1 MTVYRLK
8 LHWIIGSFF
17 IVLFA
22 FLLVMR
28 LGILEKGEGEHKSG
42 RILTVP
48 IKTDQETWMNIFQ
61 QGKRIGYAHRQF
73 YKTVEGCRIVES
85 VYMQI
90 NIMGMLQDI
99 RFKTEGNFHPDLTLS
114 SFDFELQSS
123 LFRFKARGILQDKML
138 TLLTGQP
145 GSEQKVDLPLE
156 KESTLSLGLLA
167 ALSHEDLKP
176 GDSRTFHVFDPA
188 SMAQRPVKVVV
199 LNEETIPIMGYQ
211 KKAKKVSV
219 HFMGVPQFAWI
230 GEDGT
235 VLKEEGSL
243 GIGLEQVTKD
253 EALNKMTLSRGED
266 LAEIVSL
273 PANKIIPHVSRLE
286 ELKIKI
292 DGIENVDK
300 SRNDCVGTTAAP
312 ARTDARPRGES
323 LLNGGRQS
331 LRDKI
336 LRIRKE
342 SVSDLPSSIK
352 GGMVFQ
358 DGKTH
363 LESTPFIQSDHPE
376 IQAKAREMVSTDDPA
391 FVKAKRLVTW
401 VHKNIQKRP
410 VLSVPN
416 ALETLRLRMGDC
428 NEHAVLL
435 AALARASGIPA
446 QVEAGLVYQKG
457 RFYYHAWNVLYL
469 GAWITADAVMDQIP
483 ADVTHIRFVR
493 GTERQIDLVQM
504 IGKVRLEILSRE

>member
-1 MTVYRLK
+1 MAIYRIK
-8 LHWIIGSFF
+8 HHWIIGSLF
-17 IVLFA
+17 ILLFA
-22 FLLVMR
+22 FLLILR
-28 LGILEKGEGEHKSG
+28 LGILEEGEAEHKGG
-42 RILTVP
+42 RIFTAQ

-61 QGKRIGYAHRQF
+61 QGKKMGYAHRQF
-73 YKTVEGCRIVES
+73 YKTVEGYRIVES
-85 VYMQI
+85 VFMQI

-123 LFRFKARGILQDKML
+123 LFRFKARGVLQDKIL
-138 TLLTGQP
+138 TLFTYQP
-145 GSEQKVDLPLE
+145 GSEQKIDLPLE
-156 KESTLSLGLLA
+156 KESTLSLGLLK
-167 ALSHEDLKP
+167 ALNHEDLKP

-188 SMAQRPVKVVV
+188 TMTQKPVKVVV
-199 LNEETIPIMGYQ
+199 LTEETIPIMGHQ

-266 LAEIVSL
+266 LTEVVSL
-273 PANKIIPHVSRLE
+273 PANKILPHVSRLQ

-292 DGIENVDK
+292 DGIEN
-300 SRNDCVGTTAAP
+300 
-312 ARTDARPRGES
+312 GES
-323 LLNGGRQS
+323 FLNGGRQS
-331 LRDKI
+331 LKNKI
-336 LRIRKE
+336 LTIRKE
-342 SVSDLPSSIK
+342 SVSNLPSSIK
-352 GGMVFQ
+352 GEMVFE
-358 DGKTH
+358 DGKTY
-363 LESTPFIQSDHPE
+363 LESTLFIQSDNPE
-376 IQAKAREMVSTDDPA
+376 NQAKAREMVSTDDPA
-391 FVKAKRLVTW
+391 LVKAKRLVTW
-401 VHKNIQKRP
+401 VNKNIQKRP

-416 ALETLRLRMGDC
+416 ALETLHHRVGDC

-469 GAWITADAVMDQIP
+469 GAWITTDAVMDQLP
-483 ADVTHIRFVR
+483 SDVTHIRFVR

-504 IGKVRLEILSRE
+504 IGRVRIEILSHE

>member
-1 MTVYRLK
+1 MTIYRIK
-8 LHWIIGSFF
+8 HHWIIGSLF
-17 IVLFA
+17 ILLFA
-22 FLLVMR
+22 FLLILR
-28 LGILEKGEGEHKSG
+28 LGILEEGEAEHKG
-42 RILTVP
+42 DRIFTAQ

-61 QGKRIGYAHRQF
+61 QGKKMGYAHRQF
-73 YKTVEGCRIVES
+73 YKTVEGYRIVES
-85 VYMQI
+85 VFMQI

-114 SFDFELQSS
+114 SFDFKLQSS
-123 LFRFKARGILQDKML
+123 LFRFKARGVLQDKIL
-138 TLLTGQP
+138 TLFTYQL
-145 GSEQKVDLPLE
+145 GSEQKIDLPLE
-156 KESTLSLGLLA
+156 KESTLSLGLLK
-167 ALSHEDLKP
+167 ALNHEDLKP

-188 SMAQRPVKVVV
+188 TMTQRPVKVVV
-199 LNEETIPIMGYQ
+199 LTEETIPIMGHQ

-243 GIGLEQVTKD
+243 GIGLEQVTKG

-266 LAEIVSL
+266 LIEVVSL
-273 PANKIIPHVSRLE
+273 PANKILPHVSRLQ

-292 DGIENVDK
+292 DGIEN
-300 SRNDCVGTTAAP
+300 
-312 ARTDARPRGES
+312 GES
-323 LLNGGRQS
+323 FLNGGRQS
-331 LRDKI
+331 LKNKI
-336 LRIRKE
+336 LTIRKE
-342 SVSDLPSSIK
+342 SVSNLPSSIK
-352 GGMVFQ
+352 GEMVFE
-358 DGKTH
+358 DGKTY
-363 LESTPFIQSDHPE
+363 LESTLFIQSDHPE

-391 FVKAKRLVTW
+391 LVKAKRLVTW
-401 VHKNIQKRP
+401 VNKNIQKRP

-416 ALETLRLRMGDC
+416 ALETLHHRMGDC

-469 GAWITADAVMDQIP
+469 GAWITTDAVMDQLP
-483 ADVTHIRFVR
+483 SDVTHIRFVR

-504 IGKVRLEILSRE
+504 IGRVRLEILAAQ

>member
-1 MTVYRLK
+1 MAIYRIK
-8 LHWIIGSFF
+8 HHWIIGSLF
-17 IVLFA
+17 ILLFA
-22 FLLVMR
+22 FLLILR
-28 LGILEKGEGEHKSG
+28 LGILEEGEAEHKG
-42 RILTVP
+42 DRIFTAQ

-61 QGKRIGYAHRQF
+61 QGKKMGYAHRQF
-73 YKTVEGCRIVES
+73 YKTVEGYRIVES
-85 VYMQI
+85 VFMQI

-114 SFDFELQSS
+114 SFDFKLQSS
-123 LFRFKARGILQDKML
+123 LFRFKARGVLQDKIL
-138 TLLTGQP
+138 TLFTYQL
-145 GSEQKVDLPLE
+145 GSEQKIDLPLE
-156 KESTLSLGLLA
+156 KESTLSLGLLK
-167 ALSHEDLKP
+167 ALNHEDLKP

-188 SMAQRPVKVVV
+188 TMTQRPVKVVV
-199 LNEETIPIMGYQ
+199 LTEETIPIMGHQ

-266 LAEIVSL
+266 LIEVVSL
-273 PANKIIPHVSRLE
+273 PANKILPHVSRLQ

-292 DGIENVDK
+292 DGIEN
-300 SRNDCVGTTAAP
+300 
-312 ARTDARPRGES
+312 GES
-323 LLNGGRQS
+323 FLNGGRQS
-331 LRDKI
+331 LKNKI
-336 LRIRKE
+336 LTIRKE
-342 SVSDLPSSIK
+342 SVSNLPSSIK
-352 GGMVFQ
+352 GEMVFE
-358 DGKTH
+358 DGKTY
-363 LESTPFIQSDHPE
+363 LESTLFIQSDHPE

-391 FVKAKRLVTW
+391 LVKAKRLVTW
-401 VHKNIQKRP
+401 VNKNIQKRP

-416 ALETLRLRMGDC
+416 ALETLHHRMGDC

-469 GAWITADAVMDQIP
+469 GAWITTDAVMDQLP
-483 ADVTHIRFVR
+483 SDVTHIRFVR

-504 IGKVRLEILSRE
+504 IGRVRLEILAAQ

>member
-1 MTVYRLK
+1 MAIYRIK
-8 LHWIIGSFF
+8 HHWIIGSLF
-17 IVLFA
+17 ILLFT
-22 FLLVMR
+22 FLLILR
-28 LGILEKGEGEHKSG
+28 LGILEEGEAEHKGG
-42 RILTVP
+42 RIFTAQ

-61 QGKRIGYAHRQF
+61 QGKKMGYAHRQF
-73 YKTVEGCRIVES
+73 YKTVEGYSIVES
-85 VYMQI
+85 VFMQI

-123 LFRFKARGILQDKML
+123 LFRFKARGVLQDKIL
-138 TLLTGQP
+138 TLFTSQP
-145 GSEQKVDLPLE
+145 GSEQKIDLPLE
-156 KESTLSLGLLA
+156 KESTLSVGLLK
-167 ALSHEDLKP
+167 ALNHEDLKP

-188 SMAQRPVKVVV
+188 TLTQRPVKVVV
-199 LNEETIPIMGYQ
+199 LTEETIPIMGHQ

-253 EALNKMTLSRGED
+253 EALNKMTLSRGAD
-266 LAEIVSL
+266 LTEVVSL
-273 PANKIIPHVSRLE
+273 PANKILPHVSRLQ

-292 DGIENVDK
+292 DGIEN
-300 SRNDCVGTTAAP
+300 
-312 ARTDARPRGES
+312 GES
-323 LLNGGRQS
+323 FLNGGRQS
-331 LRDKI
+331 LKNKI
-336 LRIRKE
+336 LTIRKE
-342 SVSDLPSSIK
+342 SVSNLSSSIK
-352 GGMVFQ
+352 RGMIFE
-358 DGKTH
+358 DGKTY
-363 LESTPFIQSDHPE
+363 LESTLFIQSDHPE

-391 FVKAKRLVTW
+391 LVKAKRLVTW
-401 VHKNIQKRP
+401 VNKNIQKRP

-416 ALETLRLRMGDC
+416 ALETLHHRVGDC

-446 QVEAGLVYQKG
+446 QVEAGLVYQNG

-469 GAWITADAVMDQIP
+469 GAWITTDALMDQLP
-483 ADVTHIRFVR
+483 SDVTHIRFVR

-504 IGKVRLEILSRE
+504 IGRVKIEIISQN

>member
-1 MTVYRLK
+1 MTIYRIK
-8 LHWIIGSFF
+8 HHWIIGSLF
-17 IVLFA
+17 ILLFA
-22 FLLVMR
+22 FLLILR
-28 LGILEKGEGEHKSG
+28 LGILEEGEAEHKG
-42 RILTVP
+42 DRIFTAQ

-61 QGKRIGYAHRQF
+61 QGKKMGYAHRQF
-73 YKTVEGCRIVES
+73 YKTVEGYRIVES
-85 VYMQI
+85 VFMQI

-114 SFDFELQSS
+114 SFDFKLQSS
-123 LFRFKARGILQDKML
+123 LFRFKARGVLQDKIL
-138 TLLTGQP
+138 TLFTYQL
-145 GSEQKVDLPLE
+145 GSEQKIDLPLE
-156 KESTLSLGLLA
+156 KESTLSLGLLK
-167 ALSHEDLKP
+167 ALNHEDLKP

-188 SMAQRPVKVVV
+188 TMTQRPVKVVV
-199 LNEETIPIMGYQ
+199 LTEETIPIMGHQ

-266 LAEIVSL
+266 LIEVVSL
-273 PANKIIPHVSRLE
+273 PANKILPHVSRLQ

-292 DGIENVDK
+292 DGIEN
-300 SRNDCVGTTAAP
+300 
-312 ARTDARPRGES
+312 GES
-323 LLNGGRQS
+323 FLNGGRQS
-331 LRDKI
+331 LKNKI
-336 LRIRKE
+336 LTIRKE
-342 SVSDLPSSIK
+342 SVSNLPSSIK
-352 GGMVFQ
+352 GEMVFE
-358 DGKTH
+358 DGKTY
-363 LESTPFIQSDHPE
+363 LESTLFIQSDHPE

-391 FVKAKRLVTW
+391 LVKAKRLVTW
-401 VHKNIQKRP
+401 VNKNIQKRP

-416 ALETLRLRMGDC
+416 ALETLHHRMGDC

-469 GAWITADAVMDQIP
+469 GAWITTDAVMDQLP
-483 ADVTHIRFVR
+483 SDVTHIRFVR

-504 IGKVRLEILSRE
+504 IGRVRLEILAAQ

>member
-1 MTVYRLK
+1 MTIYRIK
-8 LHWIIGSFF
+8 HHWIIGSLF
-17 IVLFA
+17 ILLFA
-22 FLLVMR
+22 FLLILR
-28 LGILEKGEGEHKSG
+28 LGILEEGEAEHKG
-42 RILTVP
+42 DRIFTAQ

-61 QGKRIGYAHRQF
+61 QGKKMGYAHRQF
-73 YKTVEGCRIVES
+73 YKTVEGYRIVES
-85 VYMQI
+85 VFMQI

-114 SFDFELQSS
+114 SFDFKLQSS
-123 LFRFKARGILQDKML
+123 LFRFKARGVLQDKIL
-138 TLLTGQP
+138 TLFTYQL
-145 GSEQKVDLPLE
+145 GSEQKIDLPLE
-156 KESTLSLGLLA
+156 KESTLSLGLLK
-167 ALSHEDLKP
+167 ALNHEDLKP

-188 SMAQRPVKVVV
+188 TMTQRPVKVVV
-199 LNEETIPIMGYQ
+199 LTEETIPIMGHQ

-266 LAEIVSL
+266 LIEVVSL
-273 PANKIIPHVSRLE
+273 PANKILPHVSRLQ

-292 DGIENVDK
+292 DGIEN
-300 SRNDCVGTTAAP
+300 
-312 ARTDARPRGES
+312 GES
-323 LLNGGRQS
+323 FLNGGRQS
-331 LRDKI
+331 LKNKI
-336 LRIRKE
+336 LTIRKE
-342 SVSDLPSSIK
+342 SVSNLPSSIK
-352 GGMVFQ
+352 GEMVFE
-358 DGKTH
+358 DGKTY
-363 LESTPFIQSDHPE
+363 LESTLFIQSDHPE
-376 IQAKAREMVSTDDPA
+376 IQAKAREMVSTDDPTL
-391 FVKAKRLVTW
+391 VKAKRLVTW
-401 VHKNIQKRP
+401 VNKNIQKRP

-416 ALETLRLRMGDC
+416 ALETLHHRMGDC

-469 GAWITADAVMDQIP
+469 GAWITTDAVMDQLP
-483 ADVTHIRFVR
+483 SDVTHIRFVR

-504 IGKVRLEILSRE
+504 IGRVRLEILAAQ

>member
-1 MTVYRLK
+1 MAIYRIK
-8 LHWIIGSFF
+8 HHWIIGSLF
-17 IVLFA
+17 ILLFA
-22 FLLVMR
+22 FLLILR
-28 LGILEKGEGEHKSG
+28 LGILEEGEAEHKG
-42 RILTVP
+42 DRIFTAQ

-61 QGKRIGYAHRQF
+61 QGKKMGYAHRQF
-73 YKTVEGCRIVES
+73 YKTVEGYRIVES
-85 VYMQI
+85 VFMQI

-114 SFDFELQSS
+114 SFDFKLQSS
-123 LFRFKARGILQDKML
+123 LFRFKARGVLQDKIL
-138 TLLTGQP
+138 TLFTYQL
-145 GSEQKVDLPLE
+145 GSEQKIDLPLE
-156 KESTLSLGLLA
+156 KESTLSLGLLK
-167 ALSHEDLKP
+167 ALNHEDLKP

-188 SMAQRPVKVVV
+188 TMTQRPVKVVV
-199 LNEETIPIMGYQ
+199 LTEETIPIMGHQ
-211 KKAKKVSV
+211 KKAKKISV

-243 GIGLEQVTKD
+243 GIGLEQVTKG

-266 LAEIVSL
+266 LIEVVSL
-273 PANKIIPHVSRLE
+273 PANKILPHVSRLQ

-292 DGIENVDK
+292 DGIEN
-300 SRNDCVGTTAAP
+300 
-312 ARTDARPRGES
+312 GES
-323 LLNGGRQS
+323 FLNGGRQS
-331 LRDKI
+331 LKNKI
-336 LRIRKE
+336 LTIRKE
-342 SVSDLPSSIK
+342 SVSNLPSSIK
-352 GGMVFQ
+352 GEMVFE
-358 DGKTH
+358 DGKTY
-363 LESTPFIQSDHPE
+363 LESTLFIQSDHPE

-391 FVKAKRLVTW
+391 LVKAKRLVTW
-401 VHKNIQKRP
+401 VNKNIQKRP

-416 ALETLRLRMGDC
+416 ALETLHHRMGDC

-469 GAWITADAVMDQIP
+469 GAWITTDAVMDQLP
-483 ADVTHIRFVR
+483 SDVTHIRFVR

-504 IGKVRLEILSRE
+504 IGRVRIEILSHE

>member
-1 MTVYRLK
+1 MAIYRIK
-8 LHWIIGSFF
+8 HHWIIGSLF
-17 IVLFA
+17 ILLFA
-22 FLLVMR
+22 FLLILR
-28 LGILEKGEGEHKSG
+28 LGILEEGEAEHKG
-42 RILTVP
+42 DRIFTAQ

-61 QGKRIGYAHRQF
+61 QGKKMGYAHRQF
-73 YKTVEGCRIVES
+73 YKTVEGYRIVES
-85 VYMQI
+85 VFMQI

-123 LFRFKARGILQDKML
+123 LFRFKARGVLQDKIL
-138 TLLTGQP
+138 TLFTYQP
-145 GSEQKVDLPLE
+145 GSEQKIDLPLE
-156 KESTLSLGLLA
+156 KESTLSVGLLK
-167 ALSHEDLKP
+167 ALNHEDLKP

-188 SMAQRPVKVVV
+188 TMTQRPVKVVV
-199 LNEETIPIMGYQ
+199 LTEETIPIMGHQ

-266 LAEIVSL
+266 LIEVVSL
-273 PANKIIPHVSRLE
+273 PANKILPHVSRLQ

-292 DGIENVDK
+292 DGIEN
-300 SRNDCVGTTAAP
+300 
-312 ARTDARPRGES
+312 GES
-323 LLNGGRQS
+323 FLNGGRQS
-331 LRDKI
+331 LKNKI
-336 LRIRKE
+336 LTIRKE
-342 SVSDLPSSIK
+342 SVSNLPSSIK
-352 GGMVFQ
+352 REMIFE
-358 DGKTH
+358 DGKTY
-363 LESTPFIQSDHPE
+363 LESTLFIQSDHPE

-391 FVKAKRLVTW
+391 LVKAKRLVTW
-401 VHKNIQKRP
+401 VNKNIQKRP

-416 ALETLRLRMGDC
+416 ALETLHHRVGDC

-469 GAWITADAVMDQIP
+469 GAWITTDAVMDQLP
-483 ADVTHIRFVR
+483 SDVTHIRFVR

-504 IGKVRLEILSRE
+504 IGRVRLEILAAQ

>member
-1 MTVYRLK
+1 
-8 LHWIIGSFF
+8 
-17 IVLFA
+17 
-22 FLLVMR
+22 MR
-28 LGILEKGEGEHKSG
+28 LGILQKGGAEHQDN
-42 RILTVP
+42 RIFTAQ

-61 QGKRIGYAHRQF
+61 QGKKIGYAHRQF
-73 YKTVEGCRIVES
+73 YKTVEGYRIVES
-85 VYMQI
+85 VFMQI

-123 LFRFKARGILQDKML
+123 LFRFMARGVLQDKIL
-138 TLLTGQP
+138 TLFAGQP
-145 GSEQKVDLPLE
+145 GSEQKIDLPLE
-156 KESTLSLGLLA
+156 KESTLSVGLLK
-167 ALSHEDLKP
+167 ALNHEDLKP

-188 SMAQRPVKVVV
+188 TMAQRPVKVVV
-199 LNEETIPIMGYQ
+199 LSEETIPIMGHP

-253 EALNKMTLSRGED
+253 EALNEMTLSRGAD
-266 LAEIVSL
+266 LAEVVSL
-273 PANKIIPHVSRLE
+273 SANKILPDASRLQ

-292 DGIENVDK
+292 DGIEN
-300 SRNDCVGTTAAP
+300 
-312 ARTDARPRGES
+312 GES
-323 LLNGGRQS
+323 FLNGDRQS
-331 LRDKI
+331 LKDKI
-336 LRIRKE
+336 LTIRKE
-342 SVSDLPSSIK
+342 SVSNLPSSIK
-352 GGMVFQ
+352 GGMVFE
-358 DGKTH
+358 DGKTY
-363 LESTPFIQSDHPE
+363 LESTLFIQSDHPE

-401 VHKNIQKRP
+401 VNKNIQKRP

-416 ALETLRLRMGDC
+416 ALETLHHRVGDC

-435 AALARASGIPA
+435 AALARAAGIPA

-469 GAWITADAVMDQIP
+469 GAWITADAVMDELP
-483 ADVTHIRFVR
+483 ADVTHIRFAR

-504 IGKVRLEILSRE
+504 IGKVRLQILSYE

>member
-1 MTVYRLK
+1 MAIYRIK
-8 LHWIIGSFF
+8 HHWIIGSLF
-17 IVLFA
+17 ILLFA
-22 FLLVMR
+22 FLLILR
-28 LGILEKGEGEHKSG
+28 LGILEEGEAEHKG
-42 RILTVP
+42 DRIFTAQ

-61 QGKRIGYAHRQF
+61 QGKKMGYAHRQF
-73 YKTVEGCRIVES
+73 YKTVEGYRIVES
-85 VYMQI
+85 VFMQI

-114 SFDFELQSS
+114 SFDFKLQSS
-123 LFRFKARGILQDKML
+123 LFRFKARGVLQDKIL
-138 TLLTGQP
+138 TLFTYQL
-145 GSEQKVDLPLE
+145 GSEQKIDLPLE
-156 KESTLSLGLLA
+156 KESTLSLGLLK
-167 ALSHEDLKP
+167 ALNHEDLKP

-188 SMAQRPVKVVV
+188 TMTQRPVKVVV
-199 LNEETIPIMGYQ
+199 LTEETIPIMGHQ

-243 GIGLEQVTKD
+243 GIGLEQVTKG

-266 LAEIVSL
+266 LIEVVSL
-273 PANKIIPHVSRLE
+273 PANKILPHVSRLQ

-292 DGIENVDK
+292 DGIEN
-300 SRNDCVGTTAAP
+300 
-312 ARTDARPRGES
+312 GES
-323 LLNGGRQS
+323 FLNGGRQS
-331 LRDKI
+331 LKNKI
-336 LRIRKE
+336 LTIRKE
-342 SVSDLPSSIK
+342 SVSNLPSSIK
-352 GGMVFQ
+352 GEMVFE
-358 DGKTH
+358 DGKTY
-363 LESTPFIQSDHPE
+363 LESTLFIQSDHPE

-391 FVKAKRLVTW
+391 LVKAKRLVTW
-401 VHKNIQKRP
+401 VNKNIQKRP

-416 ALETLRLRMGDC
+416 ALETLHHRMGDC

-469 GAWITADAVMDQIP
+469 GAWITTDAVMDQLP
-483 ADVTHIRFVR
+483 SDVTHIRFVR

-504 IGKVRLEILSRE
+504 IGRVRLEILAAQ

>member
-1 MTVYRLK
+1 MTIYWIK
-8 LHWIIGSFF
+8 HHWIIGSLF
-17 IVLFA
+17 ILLFA
-22 FLLVMR
+22 FLLILR
-28 LGILEKGEGEHKSG
+28 LGILEEGEAEHKGGHIFTSQ
-42 RILTVP
+42 

-61 QGKRIGYAHRQF
+61 QGKKMGYAHRQF
-73 YKTVEGCRIVES
+73 YKTVEGYRIVES
-85 VYMQI
+85 VFMQI

-123 LFRFKARGILQDKML
+123 LFRFKARGVLQDKIL
-138 TLLTGQP
+138 TLFTYQL
-145 GSEQKVDLPLE
+145 GSEQKIDLPLE
-156 KESTLSLGLLA
+156 KESTLSLGLLK
-167 ALSHEDLKP
+167 ALNHEDLKP

-188 SMAQRPVKVVV
+188 TMTQRPVKVVV
-199 LNEETIPIMGYQ
+199 LTEETIPIMGHQ

-253 EALNKMTLSRGED
+253 EALNKMTLSQGED
-266 LAEIVSL
+266 LIEVVSL
-273 PANKIIPHVSRLE
+273 PANKILPHVSRLQ

-292 DGIENVDK
+292 DGIEN
-300 SRNDCVGTTAAP
+300 
-312 ARTDARPRGES
+312 GES
-323 LLNGGRQS
+323 FLNGGRQS
-331 LRDKI
+331 LKNKI
-336 LRIRKE
+336 LTIRKE
-342 SVSDLPSSIK
+342 SVSNLPSSIK
-352 GGMVFQ
+352 GEMVFE
-358 DGKTH
+358 DGKTY
-363 LESTPFIQSDHPE
+363 LESTLFIQSDHPE

-391 FVKAKRLVTW
+391 LVKAKRLVTW
-401 VHKNIQKRP
+401 VNKNIQKRP

-416 ALETLRLRMGDC
+416 ALETLHHRVGDC

-469 GAWITADAVMDQIP
+469 GAWITTDAVMDQLP
-483 ADVTHIRFVR
+483 SDVTHIRFVR

-504 IGKVRLEILSRE
+504 IGRVRIEILSHE

>member
-1 MTVYRLK
+1 MAIYRIK
-8 LHWIIGSFF
+8 HHWIIGSLF
-17 IVLFA
+17 ILLFA
-22 FLLVMR
+22 FLLILR
-28 LGILEKGEGEHKSG
+28 LGILEEGEAEHKG
-42 RILTVP
+42 DRIFTAQ

-61 QGKRIGYAHRQF
+61 QGKKMGYAHRQF
-73 YKTVEGCRIVES
+73 YKTVEGYRIVES
-85 VYMQI
+85 VFMQI

-114 SFDFELQSS
+114 SFDFKLQSS
-123 LFRFKARGILQDKML
+123 LFRFKARGVLQDKIL
-138 TLLTGQP
+138 TLFTYQL
-145 GSEQKVDLPLE
+145 GSEQKIDLPLE
-156 KESTLSLGLLA
+156 KESTLSLGLLK
-167 ALSHEDLKP
+167 ALNHEDLKP

-188 SMAQRPVKVVV
+188 TMTQRPVKVVV
-199 LNEETIPIMGYQ
+199 LTEETIPIMGHQ

-266 LAEIVSL
+266 LIEVVSL
-273 PANKIIPHVSRLE
+273 PANKILPHVSRLQ

-292 DGIENVDK
+292 DGIEN
-300 SRNDCVGTTAAP
+300 
-312 ARTDARPRGES
+312 GES
-323 LLNGGRQS
+323 FLNGGRQS
-331 LRDKI
+331 LKNKI
-336 LRIRKE
+336 LTIRKE
-342 SVSDLPSSIK
+342 SVSNLPSSIK
-352 GGMVFQ
+352 GEMVFE
-358 DGKTH
+358 DGKTY
-363 LESTPFIQSDHPE
+363 LESTLFIQSDHPE
-376 IQAKAREMVSTDDPA
+376 IQAKAREMVSTDDPTL
-391 FVKAKRLVTW
+391 VKAKRLVTW
-401 VHKNIQKRP
+401 VNKNIQKRP

-416 ALETLRLRMGDC
+416 ALETLHHRVGDC

-446 QVEAGLVYQKG
+446 QVEAGLGYQKG

-469 GAWITADAVMDQIP
+469 GAWITTDAVMDQLP
-483 ADVTHIRFVR
+483 SDVTHIRFVR

-504 IGKVRLEILSRE
+504 IGRVRLEILAAQ

>member
-1 MTVYRLK
+1 MTIYRIK
-8 LHWIIGSFF
+8 HHWIIGSLF
-17 IVLFA
+17 ILLFA
-22 FLLVMR
+22 FLLILR
-28 LGILEKGEGEHKSG
+28 LGILEEGEAEHKG
-42 RILTVP
+42 DRIFTAQ

-61 QGKRIGYAHRQF
+61 QGKKMGYAHRQF
-73 YKTVEGCRIVES
+73 YKTVEGYRIVES
-85 VYMQI
+85 VFMQI

-114 SFDFELQSS
+114 SFDFKLQSS
-123 LFRFKARGILQDKML
+123 LFRFKARGVLQDKIL
-138 TLLTGQP
+138 TLFTYQL
-145 GSEQKVDLPLE
+145 GSEQKIDLPLE
-156 KESTLSLGLLA
+156 KESTLSLGLLK
-167 ALSHEDLKP
+167 ALNHEDLKP

-188 SMAQRPVKVVV
+188 TMTQRPVKVVV
-199 LNEETIPIMGYQ
+199 LTEETIPIMGHQ

-266 LAEIVSL
+266 LIEVVSL
-273 PANKIIPHVSRLE
+273 PANKILPHVSRLQ

-292 DGIENVDK
+292 DGIEN
-300 SRNDCVGTTAAP
+300 
-312 ARTDARPRGES
+312 GES
-323 LLNGGRQS
+323 FLNGGRQS
-331 LRDKI
+331 LKNKI
-336 LRIRKE
+336 LTIRKE
-342 SVSDLPSSIK
+342 SVSNLPSSIK
-352 GGMVFQ
+352 GEMVFE
-358 DGKTH
+358 DGKTY
-363 LESTPFIQSDHPE
+363 LESTLFIQSDHPE
-376 IQAKAREMVSTDDPA
+376 IQAKAREMVSTDDPTL
-391 FVKAKRLVTW
+391 VKAKRLVTW
-401 VHKNIQKRP
+401 VNKNIQKRP

-416 ALETLRLRMGDC
+416 ALETLHHRVGDC

-469 GAWITADAVMDQIP
+469 GAWITTDAVMDQLP
-483 ADVTHIRFVR
+483 SDVTHIRFVR

-504 IGKVRLEILSRE
+504 IGRVRLEILAAQ

>member
-1 MTVYRLK
+1 MAIYRIK
-8 LHWIIGSFF
+8 HHWIIGILF
-17 IVLFA
+17 ILLFA
-22 FLLVMR
+22 FLLILR
-28 LGILEKGEGEHKSG
+28 LGILEEREAEHKG
-42 RILTVP
+42 DRIFTAQ

-61 QGKRIGYAHRQF
+61 QGKKMGYAHRQF
-73 YKTVEGCRIVES
+73 YKTVEGYRIVES
-85 VYMQI
+85 VFMQI

-114 SFDFELQSS
+114 SFDFKLQSS
-123 LFRFKARGILQDKML
+123 LFRFKARGVLQDKIL
-138 TLLTGQP
+138 TLFTSQP
-145 GSEQKVDLPLE
+145 GSEQKIDLPLE
-156 KESTLSLGLLA
+156 KESTLSLGLLK
-167 ALSHEDLKP
+167 ALNHEDLKP

-188 SMAQRPVKVVV
+188 TMTQRPVKVVV
-199 LNEETIPIMGYQ
+199 LTEETIPIMGHQ

-266 LAEIVSL
+266 LIEVVSL
-273 PANKIIPHVSRLE
+273 PANKILPHVSRLQ

-292 DGIENVDK
+292 DGIEN
-300 SRNDCVGTTAAP
+300 
-312 ARTDARPRGES
+312 GES
-323 LLNGGRQS
+323 FLNGGRQS
-331 LRDKI
+331 LKNKI
-336 LRIRKE
+336 LTIRKE
-342 SVSDLPSSIK
+342 SVSNLPSSIK
-352 GGMVFQ
+352 GEMVFE
-358 DGKTH
+358 DGKTY
-363 LESTPFIQSDHPE
+363 LESTLFIQSDHPE

-391 FVKAKRLVTW
+391 LVKAKRLVTW
-401 VHKNIQKRP
+401 VNKNIQKRP

-416 ALETLRLRMGDC
+416 ALETLHHRMGDC

-469 GAWITADAVMDQIP
+469 GAWITTDAVMDQLP
-483 ADVTHIRFVR
+483 SDVTHIRFVR

-504 IGKVRLEILSRE
+504 IGRVRLEILAAQ